1 MKKTILILAVAIMS
15 LSCSTG
21 DDNTPTNETNTDCN
35 CGVAVEVIYFSV
47 LGTPIT
53 KMKMKK
59 NCTGEIKVIQLSGHQ
74 GAVGDI
80 KCNY

>member
-1 MKKTILILAVAIMS
+1 MKKVILILAVAIAS
-15 LSCSTG
+15 LSCSTEE
-21 DDNTPTNETNTDCN
+21 NTPPNPDLTVCN
-35 CGVAVEVIYFSV
+35 CGVAVEVVYFNV
-47 LGTPIT
+47 INTPIT

-59 NCTGEIKVIQLSGHQ
+59 NCTGEIKVIDLPGHQ

>member
-1 MKKTILILAVAIMS
+1 MKKVILVLAVAIVS

-21 DDNTPTNETNTDCN
+21 DSASTNEANTDCE
-35 CGVAVEVIYFSV
+35 CGVAVEVVYFNV
-47 LGTPIT
+47 LNTPIT
-53 KMKMKK
+53 KMKMKR
-59 NCTGEIKVIQLSGHQ
+59 NCTGEIEVIDLPGHQ

>member
-1 MKKTILILAVAIMS
+1 MKKVILVLAVAIVS

-21 DDNTPTNETNTDCN
+21 EESAPNPDLTDCN
-35 CGVAVEVIYFSV
+35 CGVAVEVVYFNV
-47 LGTPIT
+47 LTTPIT
-53 KMKMKK
+53 KMKMKR
-59 NCTGEIKVIQLSGHQ
+59 NCTGEIKVIDLPGHQ